1 MLQSMCERTL
11 MQITNPL
18 FARSRRM
25 TNYQSLRPKGI
36 KSALSLTYYE
46 SARWPR
52 TALRT
57 AAISSEAGR
66 KAARSSTPIMRIW
79 SHGTGGIVTGSVHT
93 GRRRPLSMCTVRN
106 GEPYDR

>member
-1 MLQSMCERTL
+1 
-11 MQITNPL
+11 
-18 FARSRRM
+18 M

-46 SARWPR
+46 SAQWPR

-66 KAARSSTPIMRIW
+66 KAARSSTPLMRIW
-79 SHGTGGIVTGSVHT
+79 NHGTGGIVSGSVHI
-93 GRRRPLSMCTVRN
+93 GRRRPLSMGTVRN